1 MKQQKVHEI
10 VKRQLTAI
18 VCTAFATFASVDAKA
33 DTIWVDVANYGTAGL
48 TGATKALAYGTIQDA
63 FGLFR
68 SAVFYFSISS
78 RHVSCGAEE
87 AGMKGW
93 RERAAGMRN
102 VCRAAFA
109 VVGFLI

>member
-1 MKQQKVHEI
+1 MPGRFSSVCANS
-10 VKRQLTAI
+10 KREARIASCI

-68 SAVFYFSISS
+68 SAVLYFSISS
-78 RHVSCGAEE
+78 LHVSCGAEE

-93 RERAAGMRN
+93 CERANGT
-102 VCRAAFA
+102 FKQ
-109 VVGFLI
+109 IEE

>member
-68 SAVFYFSISS
+68 SAAFLNPRFPACRV
-78 RHVSCGAEE
+78 
-87 AGMKGW
+87 AGGSMTAIRAW
-93 RERAAGMRN
+93 RDCLARFRAR
-102 VCRAAFA
+102 
-109 VVGFLI
+109 

>member
-1 MKQQKVHEI
+1 MHEI

-33 DTIWVDVANYGTAGL
+33 DTIWVDFANYGTAGL

-93 RERAAGMRN
+93 RGRAAGIEPPMRS
-102 VCRAAFA
+102 
-109 VVGFLI
+109 